1 MQRKHSI
8 GNIKKVGNNR
18 KKRPP
23 ALFFIE
29 IGTRNILFCFVFFGL
44 ALHVLGQLQIN
55 QTNPFEALFMHRD
68 ICWYYK

>member
-8 GNIKKVGNNR
+8 GNIKKFGNNR
-18 KKRPP
+18 KKCPP

-29 IGTRNILFCFVFFGL
+29 IGTRNILFCFFFCL

>member
-8 GNIKKVGNNR
+8 GNIKKVGNNQ

-29 IGTRNILFCFVFFGL
+29 IGTRNILFGFFFLLGLTCFR
-44 ALHVLGQLQIN
+44 AAPN
-55 QTNPFEALFMHRD
+55 
-68 ICWYYK
+68 